1 MPKAKPSQVIL
12 HRIELSTTEREMLEQ
27 YLQNDTIASYADVG
41 KTLVIP
47 VSIGLVVLAAYLIAD
62 GIWDFA
68 TGQLGR
74 FDALVKQYEEET
86 GNSGDIAYSINPLL
100 KLYALATGK

>member
-1 MPKAKPSQVIL
+1 
-12 HRIELSTTEREMLEQ
+12 MLEQ

-68 TGQLGR
+68 TGQ
-74 FDALVKQYEEET
+74 
-86 GNSGDIAYSINPLL
+86 
-100 KLYALATGK
+100 